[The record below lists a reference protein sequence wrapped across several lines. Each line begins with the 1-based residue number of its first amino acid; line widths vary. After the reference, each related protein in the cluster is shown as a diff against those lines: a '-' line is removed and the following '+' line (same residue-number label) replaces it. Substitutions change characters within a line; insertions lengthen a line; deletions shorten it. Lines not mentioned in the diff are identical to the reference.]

1 MISILEAPDCHTN
14 SPCEYNRNCKE
25 NCVENMN
32 ANVSLVQ
39 RVMTMKLIRIICKYS
54 SIYSA
59 KW

>member
-1 MISILEAPDCHTN
+1 MMTILEAPDCHTN
-14 SPCEYNRNCKE
+14 SPCEYYRNCKE

-39 RVMTMKLIRIICKYS
+39 RVMTMKLIRIICKNS
-54 SIYSA
+54 SIYSE